1 MGKPQR
7 GKKKKKEAFW
17 GRMDDEVAKATD
29 VSMVTVGGDLN
40 GHTGHSREGSKEV
53 MGVYGFGERNTRV
66 EDLKHKLII
75 YC

>member
-1 MGKPQR
+1 M
-7 GKKKKKEAFW
+7 
-17 GRMDDEVAKATD
+17 AKATD